1 MPRRKISQE
10 EKLQQV
16 TGYVTQEKKTALK
29 KLAIKQKTTETDII
43 RQAIDMILNI
53 NSYKSNINEISQEIL
68 KQLEPFI
75 QAQINRSIAC
85 TMNSVKA
92 SSTATYMI
100 AYFMNDFVTEE
111 RRRNYRQLLFR
122 CNEMAKEYS
131 GRKGSNIGVLD
142 QLKIDDEMFLSASYM
157 TNEDI
162 KEIIKKY
169 SSILKE
175 RGEKE

>member
-10 EKLQQV
+10 DRLKQV
-16 TGYVTQEKKTALK
+16 TGYVTQEKKIALK
-29 KLAIKQKTTETDII
+29 KLAIKQKTTETDLV
-43 RQAIDMILNI
+43 RQGVDMILNV
-53 NSYKSNINEISQEIL
+53 NSYKNNINEIAQEII

-75 QAQINRSIAC
+75 LAQVNRSIAC
-85 TMNSVKA
+85 TMNSIKA

-100 AYFMNDFVTEE
+100 SYFLNDFVPEE

-142 QLKIDDEMFLSASYM
+142 QLKIDDELFLSSNYM
-157 TNEDI
+157 TNDDI
-162 KEIIKKY
+162 KEIIHKY
-169 SSILKE
+169 LDILKE
-175 RGEKE
+175 RGEDI